1 MRLAK
6 VGWIKLHRQIMD
18 SDFYKEPRKFS
29 KYEAWIDILLRVDH
43 EKNPG
48 TVLINISELAKAWNW
63 DRRKV
68 KRFLSQLE
76 NENMC
81 NLNGTADGTLDGT
94 PNGTA
99 LTIVNWAF
107 YQGGGTRNGTGNGT
121 ADGTQK
127 RVPSYNRK
135 EEKNIYSE
143 IFSHWNQQKITVHR
157 DLTEDMKKAI
167 DATLKAYSQEEV
179 MQAISRYSKIY
190 HDKDYYFK
198 YTWTLISFLKQKNA
212 LPDFMEE
219 GQKWIAYKKA
229 TTKPE
234 PPKPKPDFDPY
245 EIKHSWKE

>member
-1 MRLAK
+1 MAK
-6 VGWIKLHRQIMD
+6 NGFIKIHRQITEHEL
-18 SDFYKEPRKFS
+18 YKEPRKFS
-29 KYEAWIDILLRVDH
+29 KFEAWLDLLLRANYELEDGI
-43 EKNPG
+43 KPG
-48 TVLINISELAKAWNW
+48 SFITSYGELAKAWGW
-63 DRRKV
+63 DK
-68 KRFLSQLE
+68 KATWRFLNHLAQEQMIKTKCHE
-76 NENMC
+76 NATVNA
-81 NLNGTADGTLDGT
+81 TVV
-94 PNGTA
+94 
-99 LTIVNWAF
+99 TIVNWGF
-107 YQGGGTRNGTGNGT
+107 YQGKRNG
-121 ADGTQK
+121 K
-127 RVPSYNRK
+127 RHENATESEFLPITEK

-143 IFSHWNQQKITVHR
+143 LLSHWNQQKITVHR
-157 DLTEDMKKAI
+157 ALTEDMKKVI
-167 DATLKAYSQEEV
+167 DITLKAYSQEEV